1 MSEAPGFLARWSRRK
16 RGLAPTAA
24 PPPPAQ
30 VRAPQP
36 APLHEAAEEAT
47 PAPAIDPA
55 ALAAIE
61 GATDLA
67 ALRDALGPQ
76 VSPLLRQAAL
86 RRLWALD
93 PAIRDFVG
101 PADYAWDFNA
111 PDGVPGFAI
120 SLSGEVGRLLA
131 QAIGAI
137 DAPVE
142 APVEAPK
149 VAEPAP
155 PAMPAVAIVAPAP
168 PASPTVLL
176 AADEPAGPAR
186 QRHGGAVPA

>member
-16 RGLAPTAA
+16 RGLAPNAA

-30 VRAPQP
+30 VTAPQP
-36 APLHEAAEEAT
+36 APLPEAAEEAT

-67 ALRDALGPQ
+67 TLRDALGPQ

-137 DAPVE
+137 E

>member
-1 MSEAPGFLARWSRRK
+1 MSEPPGFLARWSRRK
-16 RGLAPTAA
+16 RGLAGTAA
-24 PPPPAQ
+24 PNPSAQ
-30 VRAPQP
+30 VT
-36 APLHEAAEEAT
+36 APLSPPLAEAADEAM
-47 PAPAIDPA
+47 PPPAIDPA
-55 ALAAIE
+55 ALATIE

-137 DAPVE
+137 E

>member
-1 MSEAPGFLARWSRRK
+1 MTEPK
-16 RGLAPTAA
+16 
-24 PPPPAQ
+24 
-30 VRAPQP
+30 QP
-36 APLHEAAEEAT
+36 ASPASQAAWSGRFSEPVSDLVKRYTASVHFDRRMWRQDIR
-47 PAPAIDPA
+47 AS
-55 ALAAIE
+55 LAHARMLAQQQII

-142 APVEAPK
+142 APAEAPVEAPE

-168 PASPTVLL
+168 PASPTKL
-176 AADEPAGPAR
+176 PASRPRGML
-186 QRHGGAVPA
+186 